1 MILNGRFR
9 SLPPGHY
16 SGLTHTTDPIRVVMT
31 CSECGLDRDSFEFES
46 LSSPCR
52 SCVASHSRLESVV
65 AGGSCPD
72 PVASDARGCPPYRV
86 GQPRT
91 IRTPES
97 GKKPDPNV
105 AQPALNRPPT
115 APNRRKEPE
124 NYRISKNTAVARS
137 VHGGCTG
144 IECGSDPSDVGLT
157 SVWDR
162 SEAPERDNSPIS
174 EVRAGIRSVYGGNTD
189 SVGRHEPTK
198 AVIRPSPGPQEA
210 LKDSPITDRDPERDK
225 QLLDPDSPGST
236 APVARNR
243 RTREEEDGVD

>member
-52 SCVASHSRLESVV
+52 SCVTSLKLIEPVV

-72 PVASDARGCPPYRV
+72 PVASDARGCPPYQV
-86 GQPRT
+86 GQSRT

-105 AQPALNRPPT
+105 AQTTLNRTPT
-115 APNRRKEPE
+115 APNKRKEPKY
-124 NYRISKNTAVARS
+124 YRISDIRVGSRS
-137 VHGGCTG
+137 V
-144 IECGSDPSDVGLT
+144 D
-157 SVWDR
+157 
-162 SEAPERDNSPIS
+162 
-174 EVRAGIRSVYGGNTD
+174 GGNTD

-198 AVIRPSPGPQEA
+198 AVIRPSPDPQEA
-210 LKDSPITDRDPERDK
+210 LKDSPITDRDPAHDQQFIGRDG
-225 QLLDPDSPGST
+225 PRSS

-243 RTREEEDGVD
+243 RTREEADGVD